1 MKKTIMI
8 FMAILMMG
16 SSIIPT
22 SAHENDTSNEDESD
36 VMHIVSES
44 EVETTDGTYKE
55 LVISDNDET
64 FISEI
69 HGDEIFLY
77 DEDQNLIATATF
89 STKEVVN
96 ASLFEDRSIEIS
108 PYAAVDTYDKWRN
121 WIPTKMVQFVPKF
134 SGTSIQT
141 GVLTSL
147 MVSAFTGAAL
157 FVPTTAISLL
167 CGAIV
172 DSVYNGQYIYVK
184 GDYSYNTYCEILRKE
199 RVNQYN
205 ANGSLK
211 RYGPATTRWL
221 NTPWDYATA
230 PAACRILTQKY

>member
-77 DEDQNLIATATF
+77 DEDQNLIATHHF
-89 STKEVVN
+89 LK
-96 ASLFEDRSIEIS
+96 
-108 PYAAVDTYDKWRN
+108 
-121 WIPTKMVQFVPKF
+121 
-134 SGTSIQT
+134 T
-141 GVLTSL
+141 GVLKFHL
-147 MVSAFTGAAL
+147 MLLWILMISGGIGFLLRWCNL
-157 FVPTTAISLL
+157 FPN
-167 CGAIV
+167 
-172 DSVYNGQYIYVK
+172 SV
-184 GDYSYNTYCEILRKE
+184 
-199 RVNQYN
+199 
-205 ANGSLK
+205 
-211 RYGPATTRWL
+211 
-221 NTPWDYATA
+221 A
-230 PAACRILTQKY
+230 PVFKQVF